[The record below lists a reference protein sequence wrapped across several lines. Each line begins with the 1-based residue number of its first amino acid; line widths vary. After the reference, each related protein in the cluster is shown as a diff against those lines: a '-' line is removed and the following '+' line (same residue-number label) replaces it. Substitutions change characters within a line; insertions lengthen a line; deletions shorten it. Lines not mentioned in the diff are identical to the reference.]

1 MPIPVIVPVIAG
13 AAALYLIFRKK
24 APSAAPSVAAATFSA
39 AVPAPVATAAP
50 PSVSSFAQ
58 EQDQSSE
65 EDQSIVEAALAQFAT
80 ERGASIQ
87 ADPLVEQTIDATRS
101 RAPSISA
108 IPGTAETFL
117 DPSGLRKADAPAP
130 IEETDEPTL
139 LEIAS
144 SAASDPFGTFFGA

>member
-58 EQDQSSE
+58 EQDQSE